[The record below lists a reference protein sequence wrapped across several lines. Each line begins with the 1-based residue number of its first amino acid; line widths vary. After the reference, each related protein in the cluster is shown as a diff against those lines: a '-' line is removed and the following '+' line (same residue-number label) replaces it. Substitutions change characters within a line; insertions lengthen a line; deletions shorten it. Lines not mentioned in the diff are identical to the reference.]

1 MPNIIGYDNQGGF
14 GSQGTPSGES
24 KVRRNYDEQTLIPV
38 TIKQILTA
46 DGDPSGGNDISLK
59 DGRTL
64 YMVKLVGCVR
74 SHEQKS
80 TNLTIQIEDG
90 TGLIDVKTWMN
101 EGDDCSAIANMR
113 QECCEDYAFV
123 KVIGQVKEFDGRR
136 HVQANDIRLLGTKNE
151 ITYHL
156 LEVAHSFDKY
166 EKRKAS
172 GMGVGMG
179 YGIGNMSS
187 MPKTMGAGVS
197 MNGGMNGGA
206 GGVQQDTMDAIKNIG
221 GKFW

>member
-74 SHEQKS
+74 SFEQKS

-90 TGLIDVKTWMN
+90 TGLLDVKTWMN

-113 QECCEDYAFV
+113 TECCEDYAFV
-123 KVIGQVKEFDGRR
+123 KVIGQVKELDGRR
-136 HVQANDIRLLGTKNE
+136 HVQATDIRLLGTKNE
-151 ITYHL
+151 
-156 LEVAHSFDKY
+156 
-166 EKRKAS
+166 
-172 GMGVGMG
+172 
-179 YGIGNMSS
+179 
-187 MPKTMGAGVS
+187 
-197 MNGGMNGGA
+197 
-206 GGVQQDTMDAIKNIG
+206 
-221 GKFW
+221 